1 MSNQYTNP
9 FSGVPPEALRN
20 LGGDALGTY
29 SPASRLESPSLVT
42 ALDQRELDRLAT
54 DYPGHRLIGRNP
66 TGYILF
72 EHDGDL
78 FMLLQDGQVQRN
90 RGWFPVAG
98 VDGRPCT
105 VGLVVSP
112 LQAEILDRRY
122 PGWDVVG
129 RDSSHIGHDR
139 ILFTDDGVLHQIDN
153 EGHVDRLEIAVEV
166 ERGQPAARLDLPYEA
181 IRHQDI
187 PGGVLVT
194 FLRVMMPPAG
204 IVGAK
209 PQIMPMGTT
218 FLPDVYIA
226 DAVDSAGNRGMF
238 AVKIGVALEA
248 LGLKPFEAPMGGM
261 VMR

>member
-1 MSNQYTNP
+1 MKKDAMSAYFGVGPGKRMP
-9 FSGVPPEALRN
+9 FPPIPPDPETHAPDRDLP
-20 LGGDALGTY
+20 GIGTL
-29 SPASRLESPSLVT
+29 S
-42 ALDQRELDRLAT
+42 DREFEIVRS

-66 TGYILF
+66 TGYLLF

-78 FMLLQDGQVQRN
+78 FMLLPDGQVQRN

-105 VGLVVSP
+105 VRLVVSP

-139 ILFTDDGVLHQIDN
+139 ILFTDEGVLHQIDN
-153 EGHVDRLEIAVEV
+153 EGHVDRLDPAVE
-166 ERGQPAARLDLPYEA
+166 GGLLATRLDLPYEA

-194 FLRVMMPPAG
+194 FIRVMTPPTG

-209 PQIMPMGTT
+209 PHIIPVGTT
-218 FLPDVYIA
+218 FLPGVYIA
-226 DAVDSAGNRGMF
+226 DAVDSQGNRGMF
-238 AVKIGVALEA
+238 SVKIGVALEA
-248 LGLKPFEAPMGGM
+248 LGLKPYEAPMGGM
-261 VMR
+261 VMQ